1 MLEIK
6 SCIDVI
12 TNSSTEVFTY
22 VTEEGVAALKNI
34 IDGIIA
40 ISGGNGKCD
49 DYFNIEMVMKENALE
64 TAKEY
69 YEDEHWKE
77 ENDGTYVE
85 PTEEQ
90 LREYVLKLHRDS
102 IKHMESGPMFD
113 NLKISAKDPKN
124 QEFADFIFGNISKI
138 IQKEEFYC

>member
-77 ENDGTYVE
+77 E
-85 PTEEQ
+85 
-90 LREYVLKLHRDS
+90 REL
-102 IKHMESGPMFD
+102 GPMFD
-113 NLKISAKDPKN
+113 NLKISAKDSKN
-124 QEFADFIFGNISKI
+124 QEFADFILSNISKI

>member
-1 MLEIK
+1 MLEVK

-22 VTEEGVAALKNI
+22 VTEEGVDALKNI

-40 ISGGNGKCD
+40 ISKGNGKCD

-69 YEDEHWKE
+69 YEDEHWQE
-77 ENDGTYVE
+77 EKDGTYVE
-85 PTEEQ
+85 PTEEE

-102 IKHMESGPMFD
+102 IKHIW
-113 NLKISAKDPKN
+113 N
-124 QEFADFIFGNISKI
+124 
-138 IQKEEFYC
+138 

>member
-1 MLEIK
+1 
-6 SCIDVI
+6 
-12 TNSSTEVFTY
+12 
-22 VTEEGVAALKNI
+22 
-34 IDGIIA
+34 
-40 ISGGNGKCD
+40 
-49 DYFNIEMVMKENALE
+49 MVMKENALE

-77 ENDGTYVE
+77 EKDGTYVE
-85 PTEEQ
+85 PTEEE

-124 QEFADFIFGNISKI
+124 QEFADFILSNISKI